1 VKHEVDHIIPLI
13 NDLVCGLDVPN
24 NVQILTKAEN
34 RRKAGRFDQDE
45 QSNIQMQLIKETPP
59 KRGNEGS

>member
-13 NDLVCGLDVPN
+13 HDLVCGLDVPK
-24 NVQILTKAEN
+24 NVQTLTKAEN
-34 RRKAGRFDQDE
+34 RRKASRFDQEE
-45 QSNIQMQLIKETPP
+45 QSNIQMQLIKEAPP